1 MALTL
6 LIICH
11 FFTGYGLLRLLRIVH
26 KPLVLLPLAFLSGI
40 AVDSFLPFLLQL
52 CHCPLYPAT
61 VFGSLGLVVLLLNI
75 GGLRLIPA
83 GGRTRRRS
91 LTLKSILSPI
101 RIRSYEYP
109 SLLLLSFL
117 VFVSVW
123 RCYYLPPTSRDAL
136 SGPEAIAEYAVREH
150 TMVNSFFTVDLST
163 TNNHF
168 KSPFLISLQVIYKMA
183 GFPFGQVWL
192 SIIFVSFTWL
202 LYQLLKL
209 TLHPILAGL
218 LLLLMT
224 MAPELYAYS
233 FMILYDY
240 SNMVFFFLGIYF
252 LFRSDGTGGPPDGL
266 RAPASGDASA
276 GRDSEFFFGAF
287 MMGVSTYI
295 RSETLVLAAFF
306 LPLIVRKDWRNK
318 TPLGGMV
325 RRGVLFLLPSLV
337 AYFLTTWLYIN
348 YYLPVRYDIGNL
360 ANPHLFQLGAL
371 YHVYA
376 DMVTELV
383 TSAWSIHL
391 WGYFIILWAA
401 VILAD
406 VLVGRRLSRPARDW
420 LYAVGVVFFGLG
432 LLSHIFPLM
441 EIALTIKRGFFKILP
456 SMLFCLANSQLLIKL
471 STRISQWEEGRDGA
485 ITTPEF
491 SGDKPRSSWDSEPP
505 AL

>member
-11 FFTGYGLLRLLRIVH
+11 FFTGYGLLRLLRIDH
-26 KPLVLLPLAFLSGI
+26 KPLVILPLAFLAGI
-40 AVDSFLPFLLQL
+40 AVDSLLPFLLQL
-52 CHCPLYPAT
+52 CHCPLYPVT
-61 VFGSLGLVVLLLNI
+61 VFGSMGLVSLLLNT
-75 GGLRLIPA
+75 GWLRPVRA
-83 GGRTRRRS
+83 DRGTTRPS
-91 LTLKSILSPI
+91 QTLKSILSPI
-101 RIRSYEYP
+101 RIRSYELP
-109 SLLLLSFL
+109 FLLLLSFL
-117 VFVSVW
+117 IFVSVW

-150 TMVNSFFTVDLST
+150 TIANSFFTVDLST
-163 TNNHF
+163 TNNQF
-168 KSPFLISLQVIYKMA
+168 KSPFLIGLQVIYKMA

-192 SIIFVSFTWL
+192 SIVFVSFTCL

-252 LFRSDGTGGPPDGL
+252 LFRSDGKDG
-266 RAPASGDASA
+266 APG
-276 GRDSEFFFGAF
+276 EFFFAALL
-287 MMGVSTYI
+287 MGVSTYI

-318 TPLGGMV
+318 KPLGKMV
-325 RRGVLFLLPSLV
+325 RRCVLFLLPSLA

-348 YYLPVRYDIGNL
+348 YYLPVRYDISSL
-360 ANPHLFQLGAL
+360 TNPHLLQLSAL
-371 YHVYA
+371 YHVYVN
-376 DMVTELV
+376 MVTELV
-383 TSAWSIHL
+383 TSAWSLNL
-391 WGYFIILWAA
+391 WGYFIFLWAA
-401 VILAD
+401 VFLAD
-406 VLVGRRLSRPARDW
+406 VLVNRRLSRPARDW

-441 EIALTIKRGFFKILP
+441 EVGLTIKRGFFKILP
-456 SMLFCLANSQLLIKL
+456 SMLLSMANSRLLIML
-471 STRISQWEEGRDGA
+471 STRMTRWEEGLVVR
-485 ITTPEF
+485 
-491 SGDKPRSSWDSEPP
+491 SGG
-505 AL
+505 

>member
-11 FFTGYGLLRLLRIVH
+11 FFTGYGLLRLLRIVD
-26 KPLVLLPLAFLSGI
+26 KPLVLIPVAFLSGI

-52 CHCPLYPAT
+52 CHCPLYPSA
-61 VFGSLGLVVLLLNI
+61 VFGSLGLVLLLLNL
-75 GGLRLIPA
+75 GGLYLAPA
-83 GGRTRRRS
+83 GRGTMRPSR
-91 LTLKSILSPI
+91 TLKSILPPI
-101 RIRSYEYP
+101 RIRSYEFP
-109 SLLLLSFL
+109 FLLLLAFL

-163 TNNHF
+163 TNNPF

-192 SIIFVSFTWL
+192 SIIFVSFTCL

-240 SNMVFFFLGIYF
+240 SNMVFYFLGIYF
-252 LFRSDGTGGPPDGL
+252 LFRSYGTGGAPFGL
-266 RAPASGDASA
+266 PELAPGDAPA
-276 GRDSEFFFGAF
+276 GRDGGFFFAALL
-287 MMGVSTYI
+287 MGVSTYI

-325 RRGVLFLLPSLV
+325 RRGALFVLPSLV

-360 ANPHLFQLGAL
+360 TNPHLFQLGRL
-371 YHVYA
+371 YHLYA
-376 DMVTELV
+376 DIVTELV
-383 TSAWSIHL
+383 TSAWSIDL

-401 VILAD
+401 VTLAD
-406 VLVGRRLSRPARDW
+406 ILVVR
-420 LYAVGVVFFGLG
+420 
-432 LLSHIFPLM
+432 
-441 EIALTIKRGFFKILP
+441 
-456 SMLFCLANSQLLIKL
+456 
-471 STRISQWEEGRDGA
+471 
-485 ITTPEF
+485 
-491 SGDKPRSSWDSEPP
+491 
-505 AL
+505 

>member
-26 KPLVLLPLAFLSGI
+26 EPMILVPLAFLSGI

-61 VFGSLGLVVLLLNI
+61 VFGAMGLALLLLNMDGI
-75 GGLRLIPA
+75 R
-83 GGRTRRRS
+83 
-91 LTLKSILSPI
+91 LTLPPI
-101 RIRSYEYP
+101 RIRSYELP
-109 SLLLLSFL
+109 FLLLLSFI

-123 RCYYLPPTSRDAL
+123 RCYYLPPTARDAL

-163 TNNHF
+163 TNNPF

-192 SIIFVSFTWL
+192 SIVFVSFTWL

-252 LFRSDGTGGPPDGL
+252 LFRSDGTGG
-266 RAPASGDASA
+266 
-276 GRDSEFFFGAF
+276 RDSAFFFAAL

-318 TPLGGMV
+318 TPAGGMV
-325 RRGVLFLLPSLV
+325 RRGILFLLPSLV
-337 AYFLTTWLYIN
+337 AYLLTTWLYIN

-360 ANPHLFQLGAL
+360 TNPHLFRLGAL
-371 YHVYA
+371 YRVYA
-376 DMVTELV
+376 GMVTELV
-383 TSAWSIHL
+383 TSAWSIDL

-406 VLVGRRLSRPARDW
+406 VLVYRRLSRPARDW

-441 EIALTIKRGFFKILP
+441 EIVLTIKRGFFKILP
-456 SMLFCLANSQLLIKL
+456 VMLFCLANSRLLIEL
-471 STRISQWEEGRDGA
+471 SSRITKWEGR
-485 ITTPEF
+485 
-491 SGDKPRSSWDSEPP
+491 SS
-505 AL
+505 

>member
-11 FFTGYGLLRLLRIVH
+11 FFTGYGLLKLLRIVH

-40 AVDSFLPFLLQL
+40 AVDSILPFLLQL
-52 CHCPLYPAT
+52 CHCPLYPVT
-61 VFGSLGLVVLLLNI
+61 VFGSLGLVFLLLNI
-75 GGLRLIPA
+75 GWLRLIPA
-83 GGRTRRRS
+83 GGRIRRRS
-91 LTLKSILSPI
+91 LTLKSILPPI

-109 SLLLLSFL
+109 FLLLLSFL
-117 VFVSVW
+117 MFVSVW
-123 RCYYLPPTSRDAL
+123 RCCYLPPTSRDAL

-163 TNNHF
+163 TNNPF

-192 SIIFVSFTWL
+192 SIIFVSFTSL

-209 TLHPILAGL
+209 RLHPILAGL

-252 LFRSDGTGGPPDGL
+252 LFRSEGTGG
-266 RAPASGDASA
+266 
-276 GRDSEFFFGAF
+276 EFFFAAF

-318 TPLGGMV
+318 TALGGMV

-337 AYFLTTWLYIN
+337 AYFLSTWLYIN
-348 YYLPVRYDIGNL
+348 YYLPVRYDIGSL
-360 ANPHLFQLGAL
+360 TNPHLFQLDAL
-371 YHVYA
+371 CHVYA
-376 DMVTELV
+376 GMVTELV
-383 TSAWSIHL
+383 TSAWSINL

-406 VLVGRRLSRPARDW
+406 VLVGRRLTRPARDW

-456 SMLFCLANSQLLIKL
+456 LMLFCLANSQLLVEL
-471 STRISQWEEGRDGA
+471 STRITRWEERRDG
-485 ITTPEF
+485 PPS
-491 SGDKPRSSWDSEPP
+491 SGIQGTEAAELSSYF
-505 AL
+505 